1 MKSLLL
7 VGTLLI
13 GSLAG
18 ASDQPKIAN
27 AKVEQRSVA
36 GSLAQQVTSISGP
49 AWIGYSEPVIDGNH
63 NMCCYNWNDKSR
75 GANCCGGCG
84 LEKDHG
90 SFEGRNGDCQQLE
103 PSKSFMVM
111 MRVSKGKVE
120 KVRMFST
127 TCAVDGGGMTVY
139 WLNDVRAADSIS
151 FLTGLA
157 EHGMARGEDES
168 ADGAIAAIAMHA
180 DPAAD
185 GALGKLMSSGDS
197 EKAVEQATF
206 WAGVARGSKGYE
218 LIATELDRN
227 NDTEFRKHAV
237 FALSQNSDERAQKKI
252 IDMARHDSNS
262 EIRGESLFWL
272 SQEAGKKAAGVISS
286 AIEDDPNT
294 DVKKKAVF
302 SLSQLPEEEGVPLLI
317 EQAKKNANP
326 VVRKEAIF
334 WLGQSNDPRALD
346 YITSVLVK

>member
-7 VGTLLI
+7 LGTLLI
-13 GSLAG
+13 GSLAA
-18 ASDQPKIAN
+18 ASDQPKIVN
-27 AKVEQRSVA
+27 AKIEQRSTA
-36 GSLAQQVTSISGP
+36 GSLAQQVSSISGP

-63 NMCCYNWNDKSR
+63 NMCCHNWNDKSR
-75 GANCCGGCG
+75 SANCCGGCG

-90 SFEGRNGDCQQLE
+90 FFEGQREDCQQLE
-103 PSKSFMVM
+103 PSKSFLVM
-111 MRVSKGKVE
+111 MRVSRGKTE

-127 TCAVDGGGMTVY
+127 NCAIDGGGMTVY
-139 WLNDVRAADSIS
+139 WLNDVKAADSVAY
-151 FLTGLA
+151 LTGLA
-157 EHGMARGEDES
+157 EYGMARGEEES
-168 ADGAIAAIAMHA
+168 GEGAIAAIAMHA

-185 GALGKLMSSGDS
+185 TSLAKLMSAGHP

-218 LIATELDRN
+218 LIAAELDRN

-237 FALSQNSDERAQKKI
+237 FALSQNRDERAQKKM

-272 SQEAGKKAAGVISS
+272 SQEAGKKAAGVIAS

-302 SLSQLPEEEGVPLLI
+302 SLSQLPEDEGVPLLI

-326 VVRKEAIF
+326 VVRKEAMF

-346 YITSVLVK
+346 YITSVLEK